1 MAARKLI
8 TIEGVERPYDE
19 GEWVVYNPQGAPSG
33 CMRPDARTADDP
45 VKAAREFWG
54 DNKTAMEHLT
64 RGYRIELMS
73 RERWQAEIY
82 PQMLGVS
89 PQGGESA

>member
-8 TIEGVERPYDE
+8 TIEGQQRPYTD
-19 GEWVVYNPQGAPSG
+19 GEWVVYAPDGSAWG
-33 CMRPDARTADDP
+33 SMRPGARTADDP

-54 DNKTAMEHLT
+54 GSTEAMGYLV

-73 RERWQAEIY
+73 RERWQREIF
-82 PQMLGVS
+82 PQLLGDS
-89 PQGGESA
+89 PQGGEG